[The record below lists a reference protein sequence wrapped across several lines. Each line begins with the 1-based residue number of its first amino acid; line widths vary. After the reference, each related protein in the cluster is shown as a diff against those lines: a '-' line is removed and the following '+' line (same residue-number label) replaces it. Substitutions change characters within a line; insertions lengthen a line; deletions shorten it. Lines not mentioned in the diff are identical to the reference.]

1 MGMKRRAM
9 MAALL
14 LFAVAGCGK
23 SQAVKDV
30 EALADEMCACRD
42 IRCATEVTKK
52 ASELLRRYAD
62 VAANDSTVKAL
73 EAAAGRMRQCAQQIG
88 R

>member
-1 MGMKRRAM
+1 
-9 MAALL
+9 
-14 LFAVAGCGK
+14 
-23 SQAVKDV
+23 
-30 EALADEMCACRD
+30 MCACKD

>member
-1 MGMKRRAM
+1 MGMKLAAM
-9 MAALL
+9 GALL
-14 LFAVAGCGK
+14 ILAAGGCGK

-30 EALADEMCACRD
+30 EGLADEMCACKD

-52 ASELLRRYAD
+52 ASELLRRSAD